1 MFQNEIED
9 WNRTVW
15 RVLLKFILL
24 HIHCVAP
31 KNTKKFK
38 IADKF
43 IWIILRKTTLLDNNH
58 ALLSVKKLNQRY
70 LFNRDYDVQ
79 KTAFKA
85 LIKRLS
91 PTAWTMPIRTFTYN
105 YTNIFTIIHIQN
117 TRKNLWSR
125 WPLHLVFFL
134 LTDYNPNRKGRPKKL
149 TNLSCKWITNKC
161 AKIMVNHFQEC
172 NELFSALK

>member
-24 HIHCVAP
+24 HIHYVAP
-31 KNTKKFK
+31 KNTKQFK

-43 IWIILRKTTLLDNNH
+43 IWIILRKATLLDNNH

-105 YTNIFTIIHIQN
+105 YTNIFTIVHTQ
-117 TRKNLWSR
+117 TL
-125 WPLHLVFFL
+125 
-134 LTDYNPNRKGRPKKL
+134 
-149 TNLSCKWITNKC
+149 
-161 AKIMVNHFQEC
+161 AKICGAGGHCTSFFFCWLITTQTAREDQRNWRTFHA
-172 NELFSALK
+172 NG